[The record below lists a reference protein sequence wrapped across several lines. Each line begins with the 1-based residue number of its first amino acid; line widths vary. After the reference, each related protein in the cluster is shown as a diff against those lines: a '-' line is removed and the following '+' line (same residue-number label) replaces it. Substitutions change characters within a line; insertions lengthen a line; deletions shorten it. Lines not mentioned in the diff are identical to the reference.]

1 MMVAAKAAMAL
12 LLPSPPAMLPTA
24 IGKASPAQDQ
34 RSCAAGTK
42 TNRAQRTR
50 ATALS
55 IEPTET
61 NPTMIR
67 TLLSFATLAFAMGA
81 TAHAQ
86 APAPAAAYPN
96 KPIRLIVPFPPG
108 GGTDI
113 LSRLVA
119 TKLTETAKW
128 TVVVDN
134 KAGAGGTIGI
144 TEAVKAAPTGYDLV
158 MGQKDNLVI
167 GPWLYKNLPWD
178 PTKDLTAVA
187 HVAYT
192 PVVIA
197 TSVNSK
203 FKTLADVVAAAK
215 AAPGSITYGSP
226 GNGTSIHLAGDLFEK
241 AAGVKLSHIPYKG
254 SNPALMDAL
263 AGNVDLLVSSLPSAM
278 GQIKSGKL
286 RPLAVTSAKRSSSL
300 PDVPTVAESGFKDFD
315 VSTWYGVFAP
325 AGTPAAVVTTVNA
338 EINKLLATP
347 DMKAAIQA
355 QGAEPEAMSPAQFG
369 TLLKTDYAKWKGI
382 VEASGAKI
390 E

>member
-1 MMVAAKAAMAL
+1 MLLRRHILSLAALTCAL
-12 LLPSPPAMLPTA
+12 
-24 IGKASPAQDQ
+24 G
-34 RSCAAGTK
+34 
-42 TNRAQRTR
+42 
-50 ATALS
+50 
-55 IEPTET
+55 
-61 NPTMIR
+61 
-67 TLLSFATLAFAMGA
+67 
-81 TAHAQ
+81 
-86 APAPAAAYPN
+86 APAVQAQGAYPS
-96 KPIRLIVPFPPG
+96 KPIRMIVPFPPG

-113 LSRLVA
+113 LARLVSS
-119 TKLTETAKW
+119 KLTEVNKW
-128 TVVVDN
+128 TVVADN
-134 KAGAGGTIGI
+134 KPGAGGTIGI

-197 TSVNSK
+197 TSASSR

-215 AAPGSITYGSP
+215 AAPGTITYGSP

-241 AAGVKLSHIPYKG
+241 AAGIKLSHVPYKG

-278 GQIKSGKL
+278 GQIKAGKL
-286 RPLAVTSAKRSSSL
+286 HPLAVTSAKRSSSL
-300 PDVPTVAESGFKDFD
+300 PDVPTVAESGFKGFD

-325 AGTPAAVVTTVNA
+325 AGTPAAVVKTLNTEV
-338 EINKLLATP
+338 NKLLAMA
-347 DMKAAIQA
+347 DVKAAINA
-355 QGAEPEAMSPAQFG
+355 QGAEPQAMTPEQFS
-369 TLLKTDYAKWKGI
+369 TLLKTEYRQWKGI

>member
-1 MMVAAKAAMAL
+1 MM
-12 LLPSPPAMLPTA
+12 
-24 IGKASPAQDQ
+24 
-34 RSCAAGTK
+34 
-42 TNRAQRTR
+42 
-50 ATALS
+50 
-55 IEPTET
+55 
-61 NPTMIR
+61 R
-67 TLLSFATLAFAMGA
+67 TLLSFTALAFALGT

-86 APAPAAAYPN
+86 APAPAAAYPA

-119 TKLTETAKW
+119 TKLTESAKW
-128 TVVVDN
+128 TVVADN
-134 KAGAGGTIGI
+134 RAGAGGTIGI
-144 TEAVKAAPTGYDLV
+144 GEAVKAAPTGYDLV

-197 TSVNSK
+197 TSANSK

-215 AAPGSITYGSP
+215 AAPGTITYGSP
-226 GNGTSIHLAGDLFEK
+226 GNGTTIHLAGDLFEK
-241 AAGVKLSHIPYKG
+241 AAGIKIRHVPYKG
-254 SNPALMDAL
+254 SNPAMMDAL
-263 AGNVDLLVSSLPSAM
+263 AGNVDLLVSSVPSAM

-286 RPLAVTSAKRSSSL
+286 RPLAVTSAKRSTSL
-300 PDVPTVAESGFKDFD
+300 PDVPTVAEQGFKDFD

-325 AGTPAAVVTTVNA
+325 AGTPKEIVTAVNA
-338 EINKLLATP
+338 EINKLLATAE
-347 DMKAAIQA
+347 MKDAIHA
-355 QGAEPEAMSPAQFG
+355 QGAEPQAMTPDQFG
-369 TLLKTDYAKWKGI
+369 TQLKADYQKWRGI
-382 VEASGAKI
+382 VQGSGVTL